1 MKRFIRAA
9 LNAGL
14 QPTQTI
20 GEQKLIRSLNQGCLV
35 ASLLAFLLIILNA
48 STGYLLLAGIYLL
61 SILLSLGVI
70 VLQGSGYYR
79 TGRYLAV
86 FESMVLFTFVAIG
99 YHNRTELL
107 LLFNILTIVLLFD
120 DPWERYSLGL
130 LNVALFTITRL
141 YVDTHPPLISQLPF
155 LREIFSYVVVSVFVG
170 LIIAN
175 YKKEQQ
181 HNRVL
186 LEDMNRR
193 LQEKATSLE
202 NLNQVKE
209 KVLSI
214 LSRDLRQPLANTKSL
229 LALSDDV
236 GPGLFTSFTKKLE
249 AQLDN
254 VLLSLENTMHWAW
267 FQMKGLQ
274 VTSAACK
281 VNDALLP
288 LKMQFR
294 ESLQEKEISLF
305 IAVQEDAILHADKEH
320 LTIILRNLL
329 SNAIKFTPKGGVIHI
344 AASQRL
350 THMELMITD
359 NGTGMDE
366 TLMKKLFDLE
376 LHFTCFGT
384 ENEHGVGLGLLV
396 VKELTALNK
405 GQLLLTSEPGKGTTV
420 LLHFPLCKR

>member
-14 QPTQTI
+14 KPTQTI

-48 STGYLLLAGIYLL
+48 GTGYILLAGIYLG
-61 SILLSLGVI
+61 SIVFSLGVI
-70 VLQGSGYYR
+70 VLQRYGYYR

-86 FESMVLFTFVAIG
+86 FESMALFTFVAIG

-120 DPWERYSLGL
+120 NSWERYSLGL

-141 YVDTHPPLISQLPF
+141 YVDTHPPLISELPF
-155 LREIFSYVVVSVFVG
+155 LREIFSYVVVSVFLG

-181 HNRVL
+181 DNRAL
-186 LEDMNRR
+186 LEAMNNKLR
-193 LQEKATSLE
+193 EKATSLE

-249 AQLDN
+249 VQLDN

-267 FQMKGLQ
+267 FQMKGLRAEP
-274 VTSAACK
+274 AACK
-281 VNDALLP
+281 VNDTLLP

-294 ESLQEKEISLF
+294 ESLQEKGISLVM
-305 IAVQEDAILHADKEH
+305 AVQEDAILYADKEH

-329 SNAIKFTPKGGVIHI
+329 SNAIKFTPKGGTIRISVN
-344 AASQRL
+344 QRL
-350 THMELMITD
+350 DHMELIVTD

-366 TLMKKLFDLE
+366 TLMGKLFDLE

-405 GQLLLTSEPGKGTTV
+405 GRLLLTSEVGKGTRV
-420 LLHFPLCKR
+420 LLHFPLC